1 MPSDDT
7 SKQAKGSGGN
17 PPADDLAA
25 KVAAMQNEDSKVLEL
40 QKKIEELTEQLK
52 KHSETASRAQA
63 ELGNAKIRLE
73 KEAMDMRKFAAES
86 VLLRFLPTIDNLQRA
101 LKALPKDMEASE
113 RACPELVEWVKG
125 IVALEQAF
133 LKEVGD
139 LGLRRFESL
148 GKVLD
153 ASRHE
158 VLMQG
163 PGEVGKVVE
172 VLEDGYELHGK
183 VVRPA
188 KVKVGEGTQKS

>member
-7 SKQAKGSGGN
+7 SKQVKGSGGN

-101 LKALPKDMEASE
+101 LKALPKDLEENS
-113 RACPELVEWVKG
+113 WVKG

-133 LKEVGD
+133 LKEVGE
-139 LGLRRFESL
+139 LGLKRFESL
-148 GKVLD
+148 GQPLD
-153 ASRHE
+153 AQRHE

-163 PGEVGKVVE
+163 PGEAGKVVE

-183 VVRPA
+183 VVRAA